1 MFKNFI
7 IILLSALFLVSC
19 GKIASRM
26 SDEQIKS
33 IENAKE
39 TAIDDIN
46 STKDHVVKAASSEIN
61 KYIATRLD
69 SAASDISNVMSAA
82 KEELSSQVK
91 NSTDNIN
98 NTVSVIEARNQLAL
112 MIGCCAFILAVIT
125 FIITIRTSNKL
136 RGCLD
141 KIHQINKMNDFYKD
155 NIYDINKN
163 LNSNKLSSM
172 RSLTR
177 NDVQKEIDY
186 YFRTPGVLQT
196 ITNSVIEKIG
206 QEKQGEKIDTPTAS
220 SNDITN
226 SVIELYAR
234 DSSNNDDLTDIT
246 TKYLPGKTVYRL
258 ILSSTDANEAEI
270 DLCLDK
276 EDAKQR
282 ILEMGEDLL
291 NPICKVVRND
301 VSPTVVTVKGKGKAV
316 KIEQNGVWHVV
327 KQIYV
332 EFN

>member
-1 MFKNFI
+1 MLKKIFI
-7 IILLSALFLVSC
+7 VSLSVLFLASC

-33 IENAKE
+33 IEKAE
-39 TAIDDIN
+39 QTAIEDIN
-46 STKDHVVKAASSEIN
+46 ATKDIVIKAASSEIN
-61 KYIATRLD
+61 KKIAALLD
-69 SAASDISNVMSAA
+69 SATSDISNAMSAA
-82 KEELSSQVK
+82 KEDLSSQVK
-91 NSTDNIN
+91 KSTDEIN

-112 MIGCCAFILAVIT
+112 LIGCSAFILAIIT
-125 FIITIRTSNKL
+125 FIISIRSNKKL
-136 RGCLD
+136 RECLD
-141 KIHQINKMNDFYKD
+141 NVEKINKMNDFYKD

-177 NDVQKEIDY
+177 TDVQKEIDY
-186 YFRTPGVLQT
+186 YFKTPGVLQT

-206 QEKQGEKIDTPTAS
+206 QEKKVEIIDEPTVS
-220 SNDITN
+220 TNVISN

-234 DSSNNDDLTDIT
+234 DSSNKDDLTDIT
-246 TKYLPGKTVYRL
+246 SKYLPGKTVYRL
-258 ILSSTDANEAEI
+258 FLSSSDANEAEI

-276 EDAKQR
+276 DDAKQR

-301 VSPTVVTVKGKGKAV
+301 VSPTVVNVKEKGRAEKN
-316 KIEQNGVWHVV
+316 ENGGWHVV